1 MGNIEK
7 ALIGNPSRIA
17 KSVIISPVFYP
28 QSWGLKAKRT
38 ACGNLISLQENFTFI
53 KTYPAPNWVFDTVCA
68 LAGTKAKMIV
78 FVGTGGGIGSKLK
91 IGEVVAAQSA
101 CWGNW
106 KRMFRPAK
114 SLLALVKIPQAKVFS
129 LNSFL
134 EETKA
139 NLLRLKKRGVDLI
152 DLETASFYRAS
163 RKIKIKGIALL
174 VVEDLPFKSPFYF
187 SLSKTKKVKLT
198 KGIESL
204 KKLCLSLVQN
214 P

>member
-1 MGNIEK
+1 VGNIEK
-7 ALIGNPSRIA
+7 ALVGNPSKIA

-38 ACGNLISLQENFTFI
+38 ACGNLISFRQNFTFI

-68 LAGTKAKMIV
+68 LAGTKAEMVI
-78 FVGTGGGIGSKLK
+78 FVGTGGGVENNLK
-91 IGEVVAAQSA
+91 IGEVVVAESA
-101 CWGNW
+101 WQGNG
-106 KRMFRPAK
+106 RSIYRPAK
-114 SLLALVKIPQAKVFS
+114 SLLALVKIPRAKVFS

-139 NLLRLKKRGVDLI
+139 NLLRLKKRGVELI

-163 RKIKIKGIALL
+163 QKIKVKGIALL
-174 VVEDLPFKSPFYF
+174 LVEDLPLKSPFYF
-187 SLSKTKKVKLT
+187 SLSKTKKAELM
-198 KGIESL
+198 KGAESL